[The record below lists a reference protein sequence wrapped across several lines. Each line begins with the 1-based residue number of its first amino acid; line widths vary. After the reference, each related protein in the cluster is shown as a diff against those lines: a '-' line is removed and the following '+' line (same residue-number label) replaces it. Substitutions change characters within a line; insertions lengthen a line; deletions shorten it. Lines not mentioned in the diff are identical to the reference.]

1 MNEWINC
8 EELNVIEEIFKKN
21 EGRNFSEV
29 NIPVTSNLD
38 AYKNSD
44 KSEERIRLDLT
55 LKVGTE
61 NDIVLPFYYKIKISG
76 LFDWVDE
83 KNSGTMRELQDEGSQ
98 ILYSFVRT
106 YFFDALKKANLNPY
120 VLPQM
125 DII

>member
-1 MNEWINC
+1 MVNC

-44 KSEERIRLDLT
+44 NSEERIRLDLT

>member
-1 MNEWINC
+1 MVNC

-83 KNSGTMRELQDEGSQ
+83 KNSGTMRKLQDEGSQ

>member
-1 MNEWINC
+1 MVNC

-83 KNSGTMRELQDEGSQ
+83 KKSGTMRELQDEGSQ

>member
-1 MNEWINC
+1 MVNC

-106 YFFDALKKANLNPY
+106 YFFDALKKANLNTY
-120 VLPQM
+120 VFQQM
-125 DII
+125 YII

>member
-1 MNEWINC
+1 MVNC

>member
-1 MNEWINC
+1 M
-8 EELNVIEEIFKKN
+8 
-21 EGRNFSEV
+21 

>member
-1 MNEWINC
+1 MVNC

-61 NDIVLPFYYKIKISG
+61 NDIVLPFYAGAY
-76 LFDWVDE
+76 L
-83 KNSGTMRELQDEGSQ
+83 
-98 ILYSFVRT
+98 
-106 YFFDALKKANLNPY
+106 
-120 VLPQM
+120 
-125 DII
+125 

>member
-1 MNEWINC
+1 MVNC

-21 EGRNFSEV
+21 EGRNCSEV

>member
-1 MNEWINC
+1 MVNC

-83 KNSGTMRELQDEGSQ
+83 KNSGTMRELQDAGSQ

>member
-1 MNEWINC
+1 MVNC

-61 NDIVLPFYYKIKISG
+61 NDIVLPFYKKKKISG

>member
-1 MNEWINC
+1 MVNC

-44 KSEERIRLDLT
+44 KSEERIRLDFT

>member
-1 MNEWINC
+1 MVNC

-83 KNSGTMRELQDEGSQ
+83 KNSGTMRELQNEGSQ